1 MPKKK
6 KKKMDP
12 KLEKAIKQLNR
23 ALQITVRNAVTDLT
37 KLLRFFPRLLK
48 IIEKNINLAADC
60 LEEINEHKS
69 KDLQK
74 HAKEMIAVA
83 RKAYANQIKSQQKDV
98 EAHNTPQEEAAEEQ
112 EQRAG
117 LQLIIKEEH
126 EDDSIHDTAEQD
138 SESEEEAEDVTE
150 TEYAS
155 AEEQI

>member
-48 IIEKNINLAADC
+48 IIEKNINLAADR

-74 HAKEMIAVA
+74 NAKEMIAVA
-83 RKAYANQIKSQQKDV
+83 RKAYADQIKSQQKDV
-98 EAHNTPQEEAAEEQ
+98 EAHNTPREEAAEEQ

-117 LQLIIKEEH
+117 LQLIIEEEH
-126 EDDSIHDTAEQD
+126 EDDNTAEQD